1 LERRGTWRELER
13 AADALRELALD
24 ARLLTVCARRA
35 CGQALELLV
44 QCLRFLP
51 VLQRERRAAGETAC
65 GTGGRDT
72 CLRICLGV
80 ACGACAGFVI
90 EGQREAL
97 ERRGTWRELERAAD
111 ALCELALDARLF
123 SVRARRARRQALEL
137 LVQCLRFL
145 PVLQRERRAA
155 VNGTRRDRRRS
166 KGEGKHEL

>member
-1 LERRGTWRELER
+1 VWE
-13 AADALRELALD
+13 
-24 ARLLTVCARRA
+24 
-35 CGQALELLV
+35 CGV
-44 QCLRFLP
+44 P
-51 VLQRERRAAGETAC
+51 
-65 GTGGRDT
+65 
-72 CLRICLGV
+72 
-80 ACGACAGFVI
+80 CAGFVI

-137 LVQCLRFL
+137 LVQSLRFL

-166 KGEGKHEL
+166 KGEGKHELWDMHGDRRKKERSVSWAKIEGLNAILRSRDVKEGKRKTENEEKGSDLAVGCSDIL

>member
-1 LERRGTWRELER
+1 MWCYVPIYQVSKGSHITHHHHPSPSAGDR
-13 AADALRELALD
+13 ATAGGGDG
-24 ARLLTVCARRA
+24 RLCVWE
-35 CGQALELLV
+35 CGV
-44 QCLRFLP
+44 P
-51 VLQRERRAAGETAC
+51 
-65 GTGGRDT
+65 
-72 CLRICLGV
+72 
-80 ACGACAGFVI
+80 CAGFVI

-123 SVRARRARRQALEL
+123 SVRARRARRQTLEL

-155 VNGTRRDRRRS
+155 VHGTRRDCRRS